1 MANCMFNPLLW
12 KSVSLIKFV
21 RISVLTKLF
30 TFGLFWRSTGNLPN
44 NDNLRDYDEIMGD
57 PLRGD

>member
-1 MANCMFNPLLW
+1 MANCMFNPLPW

-21 RISVLTKLF
+21 RISVLTTLF
-30 TFGLFWRSTGNLPN
+30 TFGLFWHSTGNLPN
-44 NDNLRDYDEIMGD
+44 NDLRDYGEIMGD

>member
-1 MANCMFNPLLW
+1 MANCMFNPLPW

-21 RISVLTKLF
+21 RISKLF
-30 TFGLFWRSTGNLPN
+30 IFGLFWRSTGNLPN
-44 NDNLRDYDEIMGD
+44 NDDLRDYDEIMGD